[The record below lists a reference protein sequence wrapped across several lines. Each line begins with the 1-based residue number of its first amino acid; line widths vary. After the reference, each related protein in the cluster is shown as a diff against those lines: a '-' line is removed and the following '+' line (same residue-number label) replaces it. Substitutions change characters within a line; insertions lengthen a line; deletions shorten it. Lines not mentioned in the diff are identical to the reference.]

1 MRQLSPVLLEAL
13 KSALSKYNT
22 YLASFG
28 DEEFYLKKKV
38 EVELGSLLT
47 HIKQRC
53 SGLGPEWGNVI
64 FFLPCIIS
72 IYVVPNV

>member
-1 MRQLSPVLLEAL
+1 MLLDAL

-28 DEEFYLKKKV
+28 EDEFYLKKKV
-38 EVELGSLLT
+38 EVELGSLLA

-64 FFLPCIIS
+64 FFLTLQYSLPFMSCF
-72 IYVVPNV
+72 IYNFTT

>member
-1 MRQLSPVLLEAL
+1 MLLEAL

-28 DEEFYLKKKV
+28 EDEFYQKKKV
-38 EVELGSLLT
+38 EVELGSLLA

-53 SGLGPEWGNVI
+53 SGLGPERGNVTS
-64 FFLPCIIS
+64 FLTLHILLPFMSCFM
-72 IYVVPNV
+72 YNFTT